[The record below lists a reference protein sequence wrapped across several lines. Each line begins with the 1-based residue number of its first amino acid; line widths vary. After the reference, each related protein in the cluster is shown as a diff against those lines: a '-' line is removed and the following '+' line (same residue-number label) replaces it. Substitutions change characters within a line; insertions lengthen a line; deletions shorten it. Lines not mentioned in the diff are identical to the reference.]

1 MLSEVLILKD
11 GLCLFHR
18 SYREIAIENINLTG
32 SFLQAIFIFSKHLSD
47 SRLESISM
55 SDCQFHFRAK
65 NGLIFVVR
73 QEQDSPL
80 FYEQIKILIDQLSD
94 RFHEQFPNVT
104 KWHGGSTTE
113 FEQFTITC
121 DEILHNSP
129 TRKGLP
135 VLLKVSLKPFFT
147 TPVDQVLPVSQE
159 NQNCLF
165 ELQNHLKEYVEGE
178 DFFDTFDRLGLE
190 RKKVEI
196 LLKKPFVLYLPKT
209 YHFAYIYALDQDL
222 KNKDFTHVICFIV
235 DGKDFFSFYQLT
247 PLVRKKAA
255 QIAPVLTNYFNT
267 LKKKQI
273 PEEISQRE
281 FQLRRMLEI
290 WGNLNHYVSGLQVS
304 LLEEFYKSG
313 IDSEIL
319 KEDQSCMELNNFF
332 LRLGED
338 IDKVIFALLSQHQ
351 ILFVGEDKN
360 EVKEILSTLLAFYPH
375 PSVVMWIQTPSP
387 HIDHLI
393 MGMSPN
399 NLRYYAK
406 KSNLIVDLRTN
417 QVLKGEKN
425 EFCAKLVK
433 ETQLI
438 DQECSMYE
446 ARKFFQTKI
455 SSLFVLVR
463 ALLEASSLERE
474 KQQQEFQN
482 ILTNY
487 PLANIQLIARMT
499 NSLNLLLGKKV
510 QKFLNL

>member
-32 SFLQAIFIFSKHLSD
+32 SFIQAIFIFSKHLSG
-47 SRLESISM
+47 SRLESINM
-55 SDCQFHFRAK
+55 SDCQFYFRAK

-80 FYEQIKILIDQLSD
+80 FFEQIKVLIDQLSD
-94 RFHEQFPNVT
+94 RFHDQFPSVA
-104 KWHGGSTTE
+104 KWRGGSTAE
-113 FEQFTITC
+113 FEQFAITC
-121 DEILHNSP
+121 DEILHNCP

-135 VLLKVSLKPFFT
+135 VLLKVSLKPFLT
-147 TPVDQVLPVSQE
+147 TPVDQVLPFSQE
-159 NQNCLF
+159 NENCLF

-178 DFFDTFDRLGLE
+178 EFFDTFDRLGLE
-190 RKKVEI
+190 EKKVEI

-209 YHFAYIYALDQDL
+209 HHFVYIYALDQDL
-222 KNKDFTHVICFIV
+222 KNKEFTHVMCFIV
-235 DGKDFFSFYQLT
+235 EEADFFSFYQLM
-247 PLVRKKAA
+247 PLIRKKAA
-255 QIAPVLTNYFNT
+255 QLVPILTSYFSI
-267 LKKKQI
+267 LKKNQI
-273 PEEISQRE
+273 PNEISQQGL
-281 FQLRRMLEI
+281 QLRRMLEV
-290 WGNLNHYVSGLQVS
+290 WGDLNHYISGLQIS

-313 IDSEIL
+313 VDNEML
-319 KEDQSCMELNNFF
+319 KEDQRCIHLNDLFI
-332 LRLGED
+332 RLGED

-360 EVKEILSTLLAFYPH
+360 EVKEILHTLLTFYPH
-375 PSVVMWIQTPSP
+375 PSVAMWIETSSLPV
-387 HIDHLI
+387 DHLI
-393 MGMSPN
+393 MGIPPS
-399 NLRYYAK
+399 NLRYYTK
-406 KSNLIVDLRTN
+406 RSNVIVDLRTN

-425 EFCAKLVK
+425 EFCARLVK

-463 ALLEASSLERE
+463 ALLEASTLEKE
-474 KQQQEFQN
+474 IQKQEFQN

-499 NSLNLLLGKKV
+499 KSLNLLLGKKV
-510 QKFLNL
+510 QKFLNS